1 MSLGWSALIPAR
13 NWRHLVSGKTIKS
26 DLVAGLTGATI
37 VLPQGVAFAT
47 IAGLPAEYGL
57 FTAMITPVV
66 AALFGSSLVM
76 VSGPTTA
83 ISAVL
88 FSTLAGSYEPFSVAF
103 VQMALTITLVV
114 GAIQIALGYAGLGRL
129 VTFVSHS
136 VMIGFTAVAAVL
148 IAASQLGDAM
158 GVKLPRGE
166 AVYERVVSAFEIA
179 PDLNW
184 RALAVTLTT
193 LLAAVLARKLAPRL
207 PTFLIAII
215 IGGLLAWA
223 LDGAAHG
230 VAMVGSL
237 SSVVPDF
244 SPPSMSLA
252 QLASAAEA
260 GFAIALIGLLE
271 AISIGRAFAA
281 KDHKRFDADQ
291 EIIGQGMSNL
301 VGGLFQA
308 YPGSGSFTRSGLN
321 YDAGARTPMAAIFSS
336 MFLLFILLLFAPI
349 AAFIPIPALAGV
361 ILYVAWKL
369 IAWREIATIMRTSGT
384 ESTIIIATLLAGL
397 LVKLEFAIYVGVILS
412 LFFFLSRSSRPTLA
426 ISAPDKDGV
435 FRNAQVYELP
445 ECPQIVFARLDGP
458 LYFGSAE
465 AIERAFRQIERQ
477 RPGQRQMILVL
488 KGVGD
493 VDLPGADV
501 LAEESS
507 ERRAAGGGFSIVA
520 RFPPF
525 VARLRKLRLIERIG
539 EENLYPRKFD
549 AIAGVVA
556 QLDDDRC
563 TRCSARIFEECA
575 FKPGGAEFK
584 KKAEPKS
591 ELESLT
597 HDV

>member
-1 MSLGWSALIPAR
+1 MSLGWKALVPAR
-13 NWRHLVSGKTIKS
+13 SWRHLVNPQSLKS
-26 DLVAGLTGATI
+26 DLIAGFTGATI

-57 FTAMITPVV
+57 FTAMVTPIV

-88 FSTLAGSYEPFSVAF
+88 FSTLAGSYEPFSAAF
-103 VQMALTITLVV
+103 VQMALTITVIV

-136 VMIGFTAVAAVL
+136 VMIGFTAAAAVL
-148 IAASQLGDAM
+148 IAASQLGDAL
-158 GVKLPRGE
+158 GVQLPRGE
-166 AVYERVVSAFEIA
+166 AVFERLVSAVEA
-179 PDLNW
+179 VPDLNW
-184 RALAVTLTT
+184 RALVVAMAT
-193 LLAAVLARKLAPRL
+193 LLVAVLARKLAPRS
-207 PTFLIAII
+207 PTFLIAIVV
-215 IGGLLAWA
+215 GGLLAWA
-223 LDGAAHG
+223 LDGAQHG
-230 VAMVGSL
+230 VRMVGEL
-237 SSVVPDF
+237 SSVVPTF
-244 SPPSMSLA
+244 TPPSLSIG
-252 QLASAAEA
+252 QLAAAAEA

-281 KDHKRFDADQ
+281 RDHKRFDADQ
-291 EIIGQGMSNL
+291 EIVGQGMSNL

-321 YDAGARTPMAAIFSS
+321 YEAGAKTPMAAIFSS
-336 MFLLFILLLFAPI
+336 VFLLLVLLAFAPI

-369 IAWREIATIMRTSGT
+369 IAFREIANIVRTSGT
-384 ESTIIIATLLAGL
+384 ETTIILATLLAGL

-426 ISAPDKDGV
+426 ISAPDRDGV

-458 LYFGSAE
+458 LYFGSVE

-477 RPGQRQMILVL
+477 RPGQRHMIIVL
-488 KGVGD
+488 KGMGD
-493 VDLPGADV
+493 IDLPGADL
-501 LAEESS
+501 LAEESA
-507 ERRAAGGGFSIVA
+507 ERHAAGGGFHIVA

-525 VARLRKLRLIERIG
+525 VARLKKLRVTERIG
-539 EENLYPRKFD
+539 EENLYPRKGD

-563 TRCSARIFEECA
+563 ARCRARIFKECA

-584 KKAEPKS
+584 KPGEAAPER
-591 ELESLT
+591 ESLT